1 MPTID
6 GATLNALFS
15 TPLMLPAS
23 VAGAL
28 AALFVVL
35 AVMALRRAGAGGTQ
49 RLLMT
54 IAVMAAGALTL
65 ISVLDQLTLDRNAAE
80 RRALMQRNAEL
91 NVSAVAPGSV
101 LSCLDGGAGEAIETA
116 CEKSVFANPESA
128 AAAVAYTAARL
139 MLLAD
144 AQAVAKGGE
153 PAVIDAFAAARRAL
167 ELDRYGI
174 AAHVLATR
182 DGCTAERCAVFAL
195 LRDTAVLKANLKAQA
210 FDTYVGRYAAAWNKS
225 QAVVEKQPAPS
236 SAPVASAVES
246 ETSGHPVSSR
256 YDFPSAN
263 SIPAVSIMNAE
274 PALPKTAAEA
284 QAAPPKPESEA
295 AVPVP
300 PKKRPQAQA
309 ATPPAR

>member
-23 VAGAL
+23 IAGAL

-35 AVMALRRAGAGGTQ
+35 AVMALRRAGAGGAQ

-54 IAVMAAGALTL
+54 LAFMVAGALAV
-65 ISVLDQLTLDRNAAE
+65 IAVLDQLTLDRNAAE

-91 NVSAVAPGSV
+91 NVSAVAPGSA

-116 CEKSVFANPESA
+116 CEKSVFASPENA
-128 AAAVAYTAARL
+128 AAAVAYAAARL
-139 MLLAD
+139 ALLAD
-144 AQAVAKGGE
+144 AQAVAKGGD
-153 PAVIDAFAAARRAL
+153 PAIIDTFAATRRAM

-174 AAHVLATR
+174 VAHVLANR
-182 DGCTAERCAVFAL
+182 DGCTAERCAAFVL
-195 LRDTAVLKANLKAQA
+195 LRDTAALKANLKAQA

-225 QAVVEKQPAPS
+225 QALAEKQPQTPAPAS
-236 SAPVASAVES
+236 VASTAEP
-246 ETSGHPVSSR
+246 ETSSHPVSSR

-263 SIPAVSIMNAE
+263 SIPPVSIMNVE
-274 PALPKTAAEA
+274 PVLPKAADA
-284 QAAPPKPESEA
+284 QAASPKSDGDAP
-295 AVPVP
+295 VRVP
-300 PKKRPQAQA
+300 PKRPQAQA
-309 ATPPAR
+309 APPPAR